1 MIDLPQFP
9 SNVQLDGDESLRIL
23 LVDDEPSTLQ
33 LVRKVLQA
41 DGHEIFEAIDGQQAI
56 EVFDAIRPD
65 LVLLDIVIPKMDGLA
80 VLEKIRETDKVAGVI
95 MVSAL
100 SSEQLAVRSMLAG
113 ADDYVSKPFKLR
125 KIRLNIRRVMDKVRL
140 RRHNIEL
147 QQKVD
152 EANDKLRDI
161 FKLYMAPS
169 VAEELLKEPSLPQL
183 GGERKL
189 VTVMFMDICDFT
201 PLAHQ
206 LQPDEVLNLLNEYLA
221 LVTTPV
227 PENGGFLDK
236 IMGDGFMALF
246 PEDRNP
252 NHATDAVRCAT
263 IMYRQVAEYNQ
274 QNNSPVNISI
284 GINTGIAVVG
294 NIGTEEMM
302 NYTAIG
308 DEVNLAK
315 RLQESGED
323 GQILISGSTRDLLD
337 ADTLYGE
344 SIDINMLGPRVVKGR
359 ATPVD
364 VYHVYSNG
372 RSNGRL

>member
-1 MIDLPQFP
+1 MMELSKFSSTAPQNEEQP
-9 SNVQLDGDESLRIL
+9 LRIL

-41 DGHEIFEAIDGQQAI
+41 DGHEIYEAIDGQQAV
-56 EVFDAIRPD
+56 EVFEATRPD

-80 VLEKIRETDKVAGVI
+80 VLEKIREQDKISGVI

-125 KIRLNIRRVMDKVRL
+125 TIRMNIRRVMDKVRL
-140 RRHNIEL
+140 RRRNVQL
-147 QQKVD
+147 QKEVD
-152 EANDKLRDI
+152 EANNKLRDI

-169 VAEELLKEPSLPQL
+169 LAEKLLQNPSIPKL
-183 GGERKL
+183 GGERKT
-189 VTVMFMDICDFT
+189 VTIMFMDICDFT

-206 LQPDEVLNLLNEYLA
+206 LPPDQVLSLLNEYLA

-227 PENGGFLDK
+227 IENEGFLDK

-246 PEDRNP
+246 PADSCPR
-252 NHATDAVRCAT
+252 HATNAVRSA
-263 IMYRQVAEYNQ
+263 IAMYREIARYNQ
-274 QNNSPVNISI
+274 QNPRPINISI
-284 GINTGIAVVG
+284 GINTGEAVVG

-308 DEVNLAK
+308 DAVNLAK
-315 RLQESGED
+315 RLQESGDD
-323 GQILISGSTRDLLD
+323 GQILISRDTHELLNID
-337 ADTLYGE
+337 ELYGE
-344 SIDINMLGPRVVKGR
+344 SIDLCALGPRVVKGR

-364 VYHVYSNG
+364 VYHVYS
-372 RSNGRL
+372 SNGA